1 LFTCYSGGTGCGTS
15 ASKGKRIMLEEE
27 LAQPPQEELQPLQE
41 LY

>member
-1 LFTCYSGGTGCGTS
+1 MLFRGTGL
-15 ASKGKRIMLEEE
+15 ALPPVKEREIMLEEE